1 MLRIAVCDDM
11 PDFLDQIQQCILR
24 WPDGPDRVSVDTFTD
39 ADTLI
44 TSHSRT
50 PFDIILLDVVMP
62 LLSGIDAAK
71 EIRQQDK
78 SVKIV
83 FLTSSPEFAVD
94 SYRVK
99 ASNYLLKPLD
109 AKKLYRCLEELSEDI
124 LQNAKR
130 ILVKGRYGFH
140 RIALQDIEFVESD
153 NKYIHFFLVNKTTLT
168 SSDPLYAYEH
178 KLLLAD
184 GFLSATAATSS
195 TCTGSI
201 PFLQKRSGCVP
212 VIGFPF
218 LAASKKNLK
227 QPTLPL
233 CLERQ
238 VTCKCPTLY

>member
-24 WPDGPDRVSVDTFTD
+24 WPDGPDRVSVNTFTD

-184 GFLSATAATSS
+184 GFFKCNRSYIVNLYRIDSFS
-195 TCTGSI
+195 TKEI
-201 PFLQKRSGCVP
+201 RMRSGYRIP
-212 VIGFPF
+212 ISRSFQKEF
-218 LAASKKNLK
+218 ETAYFT
-227 QPTLPL
+227 TLFGKAGDL
-233 CLERQ
+233 
-238 VTCKCPTLY
+238 

>member
-109 AKKLYRCLEELSEDI
+109 AKKLYHCLEELSEDI

-184 GFLSATAATSS
+184 GFFKCNRSYIVNLYRIDSFS
-195 TCTGSI
+195 TKEI
-201 PFLQKRSGCVP
+201 RMRSGYRIP
-212 VIGFPF
+212 ISRSFQKEF
-218 LAASKKNLK
+218 ETAYFT
-227 QPTLPL
+227 TLFGKAGDL
-233 CLERQ
+233 
-238 VTCKCPTLY
+238 

>member
-24 WPDGPDRVSVDTFTD
+24 WPDSPDRVSVDIFTD

-44 TSHSRT
+44 TTHSRT

-62 LLSGIDAAK
+62 LLSGIDAAE

-124 LQNAKR
+124 PQNAKR
-130 ILVKGRYGFH
+130 ILVKDQYAFH
-140 RIALQDIEFVESD
+140 RVALQDIEFVESD

-184 GFLSATAATSS
+184 GFFKCSRSYIVNLHRIDSFSAKE
-195 TCTGSI
+195 I
-201 PFLQKRSGCVP
+201 RMRSGYRIPISRSCQKE
-212 VIGFPF
+212 FETAYF
-218 LAASKKNLK
+218 T
-227 QPTLPL
+227 TLFGKAGDL
-233 CLERQ
+233 
-238 VTCKCPTLY
+238 